1 MHKDLKQFV
10 KLKFPRHV
18 TNLLSVVKGTKIT
31 VMFEITKMSLKV
43 NGLIIDTQCNAM
55 NPVQQTIY

>member
-10 KLKFPRHV
+10 KLKFPSHV
-18 TNLLSVVKGTKIT
+18 TNLPSVVKGTKIT

-55 NPVQQTIY
+55 NSVQQTIY